1 MAITFTNPTNATI
14 GGFLGLGLL
23 LVQNDDR
30 PTIVPG
36 WVGVAEGDGGTTFAM
51 VPVTLSAPSPVP
63 VTVTWRAASPGA
75 GNPEFATD
83 DDFVAATGTVTFA
96 PGETYQEVAVPVVG
110 DTVVEIDE
118 WLLVAFSDPTDAI
131 LGGWSGLGL
140 VLIQN
145 DDVTP

>member
-1 MAITFTNPTNATI
+1 MSISELLAVTMMIGTLERARSTRHTSSPDTVGNITSNNTRSGST
-14 GGFLGLGLL
+14 
-23 LVQNDDR
+23 
-30 PTIVPG
+30 
-36 WVGVAEGDGGTTFAM
+36 DGNISS
-51 VPVTLSAPSPVP
+51 PSAPVRA
-63 VTVTWRAASPGA
+63 TATWRVIPPGA

-140 VLIQN
+140 GLIQN